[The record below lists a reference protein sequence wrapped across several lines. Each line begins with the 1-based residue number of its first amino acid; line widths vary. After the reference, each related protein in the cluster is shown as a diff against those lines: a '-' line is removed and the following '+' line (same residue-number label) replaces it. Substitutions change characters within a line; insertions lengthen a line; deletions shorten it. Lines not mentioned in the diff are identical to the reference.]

1 MQNKKKQQSN
11 RFLFKKL
18 GNFSASL
25 SLLVLGS
32 GGGCTFI
39 GPHYKKPVPY
49 APPKYHVDDN
59 SGKSPAPFSQVVEK
73 PGNPNWWEEF
83 NDPELTSLE
92 VRISTMHLPLLQM
105 ASNISASRSEMML
118 AGAERFPMLG
128 VQGSYKATQ
137 PSTAM
142 VGQYIDQIGKGTWPN
157 LVNSVDN
164 SGITL
169 PDGQPISSVVNA
181 STPNPYSA
189 FSQNVQM
196 PLLNMWSYGIDA
208 SYEFDFWGRLARQYK
223 AAAAQASSVQWRQ
236 RTVLIA
242 AQSDM
247 AQYYLKLR
255 GDQLALAVLKKNYD
269 TLQMMIN
276 LAEDRQKSGLASESE
291 VDDLKANAH
300 TVTLHQHDLALR
312 TNKMQ
317 NAIALLLGLPPHALD
332 EELGFHPA
340 IPQLP
345 AEVPIGIP
353 SELCH
358 RRPDIGEA
366 EDMLRAAIEETGM
379 AEADFYPKITI
390 DASFGMSTLSFNK
403 LANWSGSTWS
413 IGPTI
418 QIPIFQGGKL
428 YGQLQ
433 LKKAQQRAAAIKYR
447 SVVMNAWQE
456 VDNALKAYRET
467 QFQTSAALASAEEK
481 GKKRDLAVN
490 AYANGL
496 MTYLDAL
503 KAQSDAENNEL
514 QAVNTLD
521 ALAEGIA
528 KLFNALG
535 GGWEEI
541 LPNKGGKKEML
552 SAMRIQGAS
561 MAVAGATDNSHHKL
575 RLYKG
580 GKRVPPPWFKP
591 PSPEELDRLERQ
603 GNELGTRLGLYPDM
617 PPTGEPPKPNPQQ
630 EEISIK
636 KSISESG
643 GDIKDPAHC
652 LDDNCGK

>member
-1 MQNKKKQQSN
+1 MQNKKMRHGHK
-11 RFLFKKL
+11 FLSRKKRTVVAAGAAL
-18 GNFSASL
+18 L
-25 SLLVLGS
+25 SMS
-32 GGGCTFI
+32 GGCTMI
-39 GPHYKKPVPY
+39 GPHYKQPVPY
-49 APPKYHVDDN
+49 APPKYNTDN
-59 SGKSPAPFSQVVEK
+59 NGGKSPAPFSQVVEK

-105 ASNISASRSEMML
+105 AANISASRSEMMV

-128 VQGSYKATQ
+128 VQGAYRATQ
-137 PSTAM
+137 PSSEAL
-142 VGQYIDQIGKGTWPN
+142 GQYVNQVGKATFPGVVSGLPTSVPGYPNSNINPQEIGQQLADNYGNFAKN
-157 LVNSVDN
+157 LK
-164 SGITL
+164 I
-169 PDGQPISSVVNA
+169 
-181 STPNPYSA
+181 
-189 FSQNVQM
+189 

-208 SYEFDFWGRLARQYK
+208 TYEFDFWGRLARQYK
-223 AAAAQASSVQWRQ
+223 AAQAEASAQQWRQ

-242 AQSDM
+242 AQADM

-276 LAEDRQKSGLASESE
+276 LAEDRQKGGMASESE
-291 VDDLKANAH
+291 VDALKANAH
-300 TVTLHQHDLALR
+300 TVTLHQHDVAQR
-312 TNKMQ
+312 VNAMQ

-332 EELGFHPA
+332 VELGFHPA
-340 IPQLP
+340 IPSLP
-345 AEVPIGIP
+345 AEVPVGIP

-379 AEADFYPKITI
+379 AEADFYPKVTI
-390 DASFGMSTLSFNK
+390 DASFGMSSLSFNK
-403 LANWSGSTWS
+403 LASWSASTWS

-418 QIPIFQGGKL
+418 QIPIFQGGRL

-433 LKKAQQRAAAIKYR
+433 LKKAQQRAAAIRYR
-447 SVVMNAWQE
+447 SVVMKAWQE
-456 VDNALKAYRET
+456 VDNALKGYRET

-481 GKKRDLAVN
+481 GKQRDLAVN

-496 MTYLDAL
+496 ITYLDAL
-503 KAQSDAENNEL
+503 KAQADAENNEL

-521 ALAEGIA
+521 ALAEGIS

-541 LPNKGGKKEML
+541 LPNKAGKKEML
-552 SAMRIQGAS
+552 GAMRVQGAS
-561 MAVAGATDNSHHKL
+561 MAVAGMTDNSHHKL

-591 PSPEELDRLERQ
+591 PSPEEMEKAEHQ
-603 GNELGTRLGLYPDM
+603 GSELGTRLGLYPVT
-617 PPTGEPPKPNPQQ
+617 PPTGEAPKPNPRQ

-643 GDIKDPAHC
+643 GDVSDPARC
-652 LDDNCGK
+652 LDEKCGK

>member
-1 MQNKKKQQSN
+1 MQNKKKQHSSK
-11 RFLFKKL
+11 FLLKRTQKL
-18 GNFSASL
+18 SAGASMFII
-25 SLLVLGS
+25 
-32 GGGCTFI
+32 GGCTLI
-39 GPHYKKPVPY
+39 GPHYKQPVPY
-49 APPKYHVDDN
+49 TPPKYHTDN
-59 SGKSPAPFSQVVEK
+59 NNGKSPAPFSQIVEK

-105 ASNISASRSEMML
+105 AANISASRSEMML

-137 PSTAM
+137 PSSKEL
-142 VGQYIDQIGKGTWPN
+142 GQYINAVGKNTWPGVISD
-157 LVNSVDN
+157 LPSGAQQALQQTSQQFGLDPNSLYKDYAKNTKV
-164 SGITL
+164 
-169 PDGQPISSVVNA
+169 
-181 STPNPYSA
+181 
-189 FSQNVQM
+189 

-208 SYEFDFWGRLARQYK
+208 TYEFDFWGRLARQYK
-223 AAAAQASSVQWRQ
+223 AAQAQASAIQWRQ
-236 RTVLIA
+236 RTILIA
-242 AQSDM
+242 AQADM

-276 LAEDRQKSGLASESE
+276 LAEERQNSGLASESE
-291 VDDLKANAH
+291 VDALKANAH
-300 TVTLHQHDLALR
+300 TITLHQHDLALR

-332 EELGFHPA
+332 AELGFHPA
-340 IPQLP
+340 IPSLP
-345 AEVPIGIP
+345 AEVPVGIP

-366 EDMLRAAIEETGM
+366 EDMLRASIEETGM
-379 AEADFYPKITI
+379 AEADFYPKVTI
-390 DASFGMSTLSFNK
+390 DASFGMSTLSFNS

-418 QIPIFQGGKL
+418 QIPIFQGGRL

-433 LKKAQQRAAAIKYR
+433 LKKAQQRAAAINYR
-447 SVVMNAWQE
+447 SVVMKAWQE
-456 VDNALKAYRET
+456 VDNAFKAYRET

-481 GKKRDLAVN
+481 GKQRDLAVN

-496 MTYLDAL
+496 ITYLDAL
-503 KAQSDAENNEL
+503 KMQADAENNEL

-552 SAMRIQGAS
+552 GAMRVQGAS
-561 MAVAGATDNSHHKL
+561 LTVAGMTDNSHHKI

-591 PSPEELDRLERQ
+591 PSPEEMDKLERQ
-603 GNELGTRLGLYPDM
+603 GSELGTRLGLYPAT
-617 PPTGEPPKPNPQQ
+617 PPTGEPPKSNPQQ
-630 EEISIK
+630 EEFSIK

-643 GDIKDPAHC
+643 GDIPDPASC
-652 LDDNCGK
+652 LDGTCGK

>member
-1 MQNKKKQQSN
+1 MVM
-11 RFLFKKL
+11 L
-18 GNFSASL
+18 
-25 SLLVLGS
+25 
-32 GGGCTFI
+32 GGCTFI
-39 GPHYKKPVPY
+39 GPHYKQPVPY
-49 APPKYHVDDN
+49 TPPKYHSDN
-59 SGKSPAPFSQVVEK
+59 NGGKSPAPFSQIVEK

-105 ASNISASRSEMML
+105 AANISASRSQMML

-128 VQGSYKATQ
+128 VQGSYRATQ
-137 PSTAM
+137 PSSEAL
-142 VGQYIDQIGKGTWPN
+142 GQYVDQLGKTTFPAGGSQSIVGPN
-157 LVNSVDN
+157 GKIINVPNTQIAQ
-164 SGITL
+164 GYETF
-169 PDGQPISSVVNA
+169 GKNA
-181 STPNPYSA
+181 RI
-189 FSQNVQM
+189 

-208 SYEFDFWGRLARQYK
+208 TYEFDFWGRLARQYK
-223 AAAAQASSVQWRQ
+223 AAAAEASAIQWRQ
-236 RTVLIA
+236 RTILIA
-242 AQSDM
+242 AQADM

-276 LAEDRQKSGLASESE
+276 LAEDRQKGGLASESE
-291 VDDLKANAH
+291 IDELKANAH
-300 TVTLHQHDLALR
+300 TVTQHQHDLAMR

-332 EELGFHPA
+332 AELGFHPA
-340 IPQLP
+340 IPSLP
-345 AEVPIGIP
+345 AEVPVGIP

-366 EDMLRAAIEETGM
+366 EDMLRASIEETGM
-379 AEADFYPKITI
+379 AEADFYPKVTI
-390 DASFGMSTLSFNK
+390 DASFGMSSLSFSK
-403 LANWSGSTWS
+403 LASWGASTWS
-413 IGPTI
+413 IGPSI
-418 QIPIFQGGKL
+418 QIPIFQGGRL

-433 LKKAQQRAAAIKYR
+433 LKKAQQRAAAINYR
-447 SVVMNAWQE
+447 SVVMKAWQE
-456 VDNALKAYRET
+456 VDDALKGYRET

-496 MTYLDAL
+496 ITYLDAL
-503 KAQSDAENNEL
+503 KAQADAENNEL

-521 ALAEGIA
+521 NLAEGIS

-552 SAMRIQGAS
+552 GAMRVQGAS
-561 MAVAGATDNSHHKL
+561 MTVAGMTDNSHHKI

-591 PSPEELDRLERQ
+591 PSPEETDRLERQ
-603 GNELGTRLGLYPDM
+603 GSELGTRLGLYPAV
-617 PPTGEPPKPNPQQ
+617 PPTGEPPKPNPRQ

-643 GDIKDPAHC
+643 GDIPDPAKC
-652 LDDNCGK
+652 LDGKCDK